1 MPKFVRKCF
10 TATFLYIKF
19 KAFMS
24 QYIVFLDANK
34 RKNTAVACLNGIY
47 FKEISY
53 NDSLQNIKFSSV

>member
-1 MPKFVRKCF
+1 
-10 TATFLYIKF
+10 
-19 KAFMS
+19 MS

-34 RKNTAVACLNGIY
+34 RKNTAVAYLNGIY

>member
-1 MPKFVRKCF
+1 
-10 TATFLYIKF
+10 
-19 KAFMS
+19 MS

-53 NDSLQNIKFSSV
+53 NDSLLNIKFSSV